1 MEVKYVKR
9 DENMAGHLFSKL
21 GSGQKPITHGIFFE
35 HLRIPSVKG
44 ANPDD
49 PERGYC
55 HEMGIRLDLA
65 SVAH

>member
-44 ANPDD
+44 ANPDNLK
-49 PERGYC
+49 C
-55 HEMGIRLDLA
+55 A
-65 SVAH
+65 SSLFIMFMW